1 MASKNRRN
9 KVKFHWTKE
18 LIILIV
24 SLVAILTATIVLAL
38 PSSDEKLTT
47 EINNQ
52 ITSYNSSNST
62 SYSTLANDNVYKLFD
77 SYDSL
82 KNVKNESG
90 YVYVFYGIYSNAT
103 FLEQLSNINTVA
115 KNNDVERVYLYLA
128 TEVDNTEDKD
138 ATSFKKDMEARKSE
152 MSGNKSSDVAD
163 LDLTIYPT
171 LFVFQDGKL
180 VFNTQTDE
188 SSELNWNIYVNK
200 AFTLGKEVENN

>member
-9 KVKFHWTKE
+9 NVKFHWTKE

-38 PSSDEKLTT
+38 PSSSEKLTS
-47 EINNQ
+47 EINSQ

-62 SYSTLANDNVYKLFD
+62 KYSTLSNDNVFKLFD
-77 SYDSL
+77 TYDGL
-82 KNVKNESG
+82 KNAKNESG
-90 YVYVFYGIYSNAT
+90 YVYIFYGVYSNAT

-115 KNNDVERVYLYLA
+115 KNNDVEKVYLYLA
-128 TEVDNTEDKD
+128 TEVDNTDDKN
-138 ATSFKKDMEARKSE
+138 ATSFKKDMEARKNE
-152 MSGNKSSDVAD
+152 MSGNKDSDVAD
-163 LDLTIYPT
+163 LDLTVYPA
-171 LFVFQDGKL
+171 LFVFHDGKL

-188 SSELNWNIYVNK
+188 SSELSWTIYLNK